1 MENQETPALEDGI
14 YFDLD
19 EKIYHAQE
27 RLSASGICKMMIS
40 PPTFWA
46 QSWLNP
52 DRDEIDWDTPAR
64 ILGRAYHTAR
74 FEPDQ
79 LLQRFVP
86 EINPDDYENI
96 ITSGTEI
103 GDMLAILGEPK
114 KKSGEKVIDQARRLE
129 AAGYTGAILHLKQ
142 EIWEAELH
150 GRTPVKPQYWDQLQR
165 DMKLLDKSPEVK
177 KHLTGGF
184 AEVSVLWTDE
194 RTGIQM
200 KCRFDYLRVTSFTD
214 FKTYDNSQGKHV
226 EQCIIDQFRYN
237 RYYIQAKLY
246 HEVTE
251 LIRKGK
257 IGRVQGEASKA
268 QRTLIDE
275 IAARKVPL
283 ECWYVFQ
290 EKSGIPNLFAREV
303 HLLTPVHESHPHND
317 AGVSHETSEEV
328 GQRTRR
334 MSALGKLAASEIET
348 AKNQFV
354 GYSDTYKPG
363 EPWLTQLPTGSINDD
378 CFSPYWLGLEN

>member
-1 MENQETPALEDGI
+1 MADQTEILEDGI
-14 YFDLD
+14 YFELD

-27 RLSASGICKMMIS
+27 RLSASGICKMLIS

-52 DRDEIDWDTPAR
+52 DRDEVDWDTQAR

-74 FEPDQ
+74 FEPEQ
-79 LLQRFVP
+79 LHQRFVAM
-86 EINPDDYENI
+86 IDPDDYPGVLTNATMIENAL
-96 ITSGTEI
+96 EH
-103 GDMLAILGEPK
+103 LGQPK
-114 KKSGEKVIDQARRLE
+114 TQKGEKVLDKAYRLLG
-129 AAGYTGAILHLKQ
+129 AGYSGKVLHVLQ
-142 EIWEAELH
+142 EMWEGELN
-150 GRTPVKPQYWDQLQR
+150 GRTPIKSEYFRQLQR
-165 DMKLLDKSPEVK
+165 DIALLQKVPDVA

-194 RTGIQM
+194 RTGIKM
-200 KCRFDYLRVTSFTD
+200 KCRFDYLKVKSFTD
-214 FKTYDNSQGKHV
+214 FKTYDNSMGKDM
-226 EQCIIDQFRYN
+226 EQCIIDQFRFN

-257 IGRVQGEASKA
+257 IERVQGVASKA
-268 QRTLIDE
+268 QIALIDE

-290 EKSGIPNLFAREV
+290 EKSGIPNLFAREI
-303 HLLTPVHESHPHND
+303 HLMTPVHESHPHND
-317 AGVSHETSEEV
+317 AGVSHETSQEV
-328 GQRTRR
+328 AQRTRR
-334 MSALGKLAASEIET
+334 LSGLGKLADNHIEV
-348 AKNQFV
+348 AKNQFA
-354 GYSDTYKPG
+354 GYSDTYAPG